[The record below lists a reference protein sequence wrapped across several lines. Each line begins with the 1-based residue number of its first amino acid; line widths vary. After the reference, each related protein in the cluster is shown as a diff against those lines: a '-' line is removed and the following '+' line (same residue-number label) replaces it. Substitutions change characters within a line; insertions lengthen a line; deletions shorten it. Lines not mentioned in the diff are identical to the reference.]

1 MSKQEEKIQDNSTNE
16 KEEVI
21 EEPVAPDQELVV
33 SQANKDQSIYEL
45 KNADKFVLKIV
56 STGETWVN
64 IKNSKGESVF
74 QGMLIKGGTESQTV
88 DLSQET
94 EVDCSSREFY
104 SY

>member
-1 MSKQEEKIQDNSTNE
+1 MGIRST
-16 KEEVI
+16 
-21 EEPVAPDQELVV
+21 
-33 SQANKDQSIYEL
+33 YEL

-64 IKNSKGESVF
+64 IKNSKGDSVF

-94 EVDCSSREFY
+94 EAVCSSREFY
-104 SY
+104 STEIYVNDQKLEYAVSPTEEVRQDITIRYVKTNQ